1 VIDPTFIEDVFARFG
16 KITIRRMFGEQGIY
30 AGDVMFALGHDDAVY
45 IKTDE
50 AMRAELAAQGS
61 APFVFQMASKPQPTT
76 TGYWRLPDSALDDP
90 DEAAGWAKRALA
102 VARAGKKPAPK
113 QRGTSTRR

>member
-1 VIDPTFIEDVFARFG
+1 MIKTDYIEDVFAGVG
-16 KITIRRMFGEQGIY
+16 KVTVRRMFGGQGVY
-30 AGDVMFALGHDDAVY
+30 AGDVMFALGHDEALY
-45 IKTDE
+45 IKADE

-90 DEAAGWAKRALA
+90 DEAAGWAQRALA
-102 VARAGKKPAPK
+102 VARAAKRPAPK
-113 QRGTSTRR
+113 KRGTSTRR